1 MKEQNV
7 EIINGRRVLKKHVAA
22 IQSSG
27 GLSLADRKV
36 ANVLLFHARKFNID
50 DEIYEISYSEL
61 TSLLNI
67 KTENRKWLK
76 NTLQNLVSTT
86 IVWDIFNKTGE
97 EFEVI
102 ALLQRAHYKSG
113 LIQFEYHRRV
123 KPFLFNP
130 EMYGKVNLAAQN
142 RFSKSA
148 TLALYENCSRFR
160 NLGKTMKFSIPQLKQ
175 LLDAENEGYKEFKKF
190 NQKILNPAVV
200 EVSTKS
206 DIKIVPELFRMGRK
220 ITHIQFKIEE
230 RVKKQRIGSKKEK
243 DNDND
248 QISKLKEKYGEDR
261 VGEAIRYADSQGEK
275 VKNRMAYILRCC
287 EEEGEVPKA
296 QSVEG
301 KKLKDQKRKENQSLQ
316 NYSDM
321 KREFVGGILR
331 NTVSNLPDDEK
342 NELKEIFKDR
352 LKNGWGASEWS
363 KSDNFCQNILIW
375 EHNYN
380 EIFNIIKKSHPQ
392 LIKEFDVLANK
403 SVAEISS
410 KIEEEVV

>member
-1 MKEQNV
+1 MEEQNV

-27 GLSLADRKV
+27 GLSLADRKL
-36 ANVLLFHARKFNID
+36 ANVLLFHARKFNIE
-50 DEIYEISYSEL
+50 DEVYEISYSEL
-61 TSLLNI
+61 TSLLNV

-76 NTLQNLVSTT
+76 KTLQNLVSTT

-102 ALLQRAHYKSG
+102 ALLQRAHYKDG

-130 EMYGKVNLAAQN
+130 DMYGKVNLAAQN
-142 RFSKSA
+142 RFNKSA

-175 LLDAENEGYKEFKKF
+175 LLDAEHESYKEFKKF

-206 DIKIVPELFRMGRK
+206 DIKIVPELFRRGRK
-220 ITHIQFKIEE
+220 VTHIQFNIEE
-230 RVKKQRIGSKKEK
+230 RVKKRRIGSKKES

-248 QISKLKEKYGEDR
+248 QIFKLKEKYGEDR

-275 VKNRMAYILRCC
+275 VKNRIAYIMKCC
-287 EEEGEVPKA
+287 EEEWAVPKA
-296 QSVEG
+296 QSFEEKQV
-301 KKLKDQKRKENQSLQ
+301 KDQKRKENQSLQ
-316 NYSDM
+316 NVSEM
-321 KREFVGGILR
+321 KREFVGSTLR
-331 NTVSNLPDDEK
+331 KTIADLPKKEK
-342 NELKEIFKDR
+342 EELREIFADN
-352 LKNGWGASEWS
+352 LKNPWGGKGAFQTDDFFS
-363 KSDNFCQNILIW
+363 NILIW
-375 EHNYN
+375 EHNHN
-380 EIFNIIKKSHPQ
+380 EIFNTIKKYRPG
-392 LIKEFDVLANK
+392 LIESFNTLTNT
-403 SVAEISS
+403 SEILIPS
-410 KIEEEVV
+410 KFEEVVT